1 MGRGRARV
9 KNHQESLNSKLATMQ
24 VLEEIQRHDDGW
36 ILARNSAGASGMVP
50 GNYLRIIE
58 NAASSQSHPQIVR
71 GGGSG
76 GGGGG
81 LDAIDDAL
89 LDVESACKVLD
100 EKLLALEQVGL
111 VSRHT

>member
-1 MGRGRARV
+1 
-9 KNHQESLNSKLATMQ
+9 MQ

-58 NAASSQSHPQIVR
+58 NAASPQSRAQIVR
-71 GGGSG
+71 GVGGGVGGG

-100 EKLLALEQVGL
+100 EKLLALQQVGL
-111 VSRHT
+111 LCKHT